1 MAEWTQSAAIAAAND
16 CLVGVY
22 LDITN
27 RRRHRLR
34 NWAPPGTM
42 SHMVSAD
49 VSSQLRRGVLEFCV
63 LGLLKR
69 RDRYG
74 FDLVRELG
82 DLGLVAGEGTIY
94 PLLSRLRR
102 DRLVESIWQQSES
115 GPPRRYYRLTAEG
128 AARAETFVQL
138 WMPFRDA
145 VDSILTPETEQT

>member
-1 MAEWTQSAAIAAAND
+1 
-16 CLVGVY
+16 
-22 LDITN
+22 
-27 RRRHRLR
+27 
-34 NWAPPGTM
+34 
-42 SHMVSAD
+42 MVSAD